1 MTEHVRVAVA
11 LDGCGSHPGAWRAPG
26 ARANALTT
34 AAHWQQLV
42 GEAEAGLLDFVT
54 LADTFA
60 LHRGHPRT
68 DRATGGLDSVLLASR
83 LAPTTRSIGLIPTAT
98 ATHTEPFHVSKAI
111 ATLDYVSRGRAGV
124 LLRTTADPDEAAL
137 FGRRRFPDDPAVLAD
152 LASEALDFATVL
164 GLLWDSWEDDA
175 EIRDVATGR
184 FVDRDK
190 LHYIDFA
197 GDHFSVRGPAITPR
211 PPQGRPVIAATGA
224 HPTDLRLIGRGAD
237 LGFISPRDVDDAVRA
252 VDAVGTAHSD
262 AGREITDP
270 ALLFVDLFV
279 VLAASEAE
287 ADDRRARLDDLADGP
302 FTPDS
307 AVFTGTPVGLA
318 DEIERWAAVAGISGI
333 RLHPAALPEDL
344 RAITRELVPE
354 LRRRNLFRDEYSHS
368 TLRGHLGLA
377 RPSNRFAT
385 GKAGVA

>member
-1 MTEHVRVAVA
+1 MAEHVHVAVA
-11 LDGCGSHPGAWRAPG
+11 LDGSGSHPGAWRAPG
-26 ARANALTT
+26 AQPHTLTT
-34 AAHWQQLV
+34 AAYWQRLV
-42 GEAEAGLLDFVT
+42 AEAETGLLDFVT
-54 LADTFA
+54 FADSFA
-60 LHRGHPRT
+60 LHRVRPRT

-98 ATHTEPFHVSKAI
+98 VTHTEPFHVSKAI
-111 ATLDYVSRGRAGV
+111 ATLDYVSNGRAGV
-124 LLRTTADPDEAAL
+124 VLRTTADPAEAAL
-137 FGRRRFPDDPAVLAD
+137 FGRRSFPDDPAVLAD
-152 LASEALDFATVL
+152 LASEALDVATVL

-211 PPQGRPVIAATGA
+211 PPQGRPVVAATGA
-224 HPTDLRLIGRGAD
+224 HPTDLQVIGRGAD
-237 LGFISPRDVDDAVRA
+237 VGFISPRDVDDAVRA
-252 VDAVGTAHSD
+252 VDAVAAAHSD
-262 AGREITDP
+262 AGREIDDP
-270 ALLFVDLFV
+270 AVLFVDLSV
-279 VLAASEAE
+279 VLAASDEEAE
-287 ADDRRARLDDLADGP
+287 GRRAQLDDFAGEP

-307 AVFTGTPVGLA
+307 AAFTGTPTGLA

-333 RLHPAALPEDL
+333 RLHPAALSEDL
-344 RAITRELVPE
+344 RAITQGLVPE
-354 LRRRNLFRDEYSHS
+354 LQRRNLFRSGYTES
-368 TLRGHLGLA
+368 TLRGHLGLD

>member
-26 ARANALTT
+26 ARANALTA

-60 LHRGHPRT
+60 LHRGHSRT

-83 LAPTTRSIGLIPTAT
+83 LAPTTRLIGLIPTAT

-111 ATLDYVSRGRAGV
+111 ATLDYVSQGRAGV

-175 EIRDVATGR
+175 EIRDVETGR
-184 FVDRDK
+184 FIDRDR
-190 LHYIDFA
+190 LHYIDFDGEFFSFDDADMRLKPLHTPTIVCA
-197 GDHFSVRGPAITPR
+197 GQSPAGQAFTAEHGDRNFIMAERSKVGDIAAGVRRLSRGR
-211 PPQGRPVIAATGA
+211 PPQA
-224 HPTDLRLIGRGAD
+224 RGP
-237 LGFISPRDVDDAVRA
+237 GS
-252 VDAVGTAHSD
+252 
-262 AGREITDP
+262 
-270 ALLFVDLFV
+270 
-279 VLAASEAE
+279 
-287 ADDRRARLDDLADGP
+287 RARGP
-302 FTPDS
+302 
-307 AVFTGTPVGLA
+307 
-318 DEIERWAAVAGISGI
+318 
-333 RLHPAALPEDL
+333 
-344 RAITRELVPE
+344 
-354 LRRRNLFRDEYSHS
+354 
-368 TLRGHLGLA
+368 
-377 RPSNRFAT
+377 RPRP
-385 GKAGVA
+385 

>member
-1 MTEHVRVAVA
+1 MADHVHVAVA
-11 LDGCGSHPGAWRAPG
+11 LDGSGSHPGAWRAPG
-26 ARANALTT
+26 ARAHDLTT
-34 AAHWQQLV
+34 AAHWQRLV
-42 GEAEAGLLDFVT
+42 AEAEAGLLDFVT
-54 LADTFA
+54 LADSFA
-60 LHRGHPRT
+60 LHRGRPRT
-68 DRATGGLDSVLLASR
+68 DRATGGLDAVLLASR

-111 ATLDYVSRGRAGV
+111 ATLDYVSNGRAGV
-124 LLRTTADPDEAAL
+124 VLRTTADPDEAAL

-224 HPTDLRLIGRGAD
+224 HPTDLRVIGRGAD
-237 LGFISPRDVDDAVRA
+237 VGFISPRDVDDAVRA
-252 VDAVGTAHSD
+252 VTAVGAAHSD
-262 AGREITDP
+262 AGREIADP

-279 VLAASEAE
+279 VLAGSGADAE
-287 ADDRRARLDDLADGP
+287 GRRAQLDDWAGEP

-307 AVFTGTPVGLA
+307 AVFTGTPTGLA
-318 DEIERWAAVAGISGI
+318 DEIERWAAVEGISGI
-333 RLHPAALPEDL
+333 RLHPAALSEDL
-344 RAITRELVPE
+344 GAITQELVPE
-354 LRRRNLFRDEYSHS
+354 LQRRNLFRSGYTEP
-368 TLRGHLGLA
+368 TLRGHLGLD

-385 GKAGVA
+385 RKAGVA